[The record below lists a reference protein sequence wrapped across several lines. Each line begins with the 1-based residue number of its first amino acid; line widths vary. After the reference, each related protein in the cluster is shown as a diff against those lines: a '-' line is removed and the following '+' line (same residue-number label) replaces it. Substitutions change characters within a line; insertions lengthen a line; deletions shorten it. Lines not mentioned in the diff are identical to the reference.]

1 MPLEELQVVRM
12 LFVSKIDNS
21 VQPPERGGLR
31 DRRTRFRGELAK
43 RRRRVAEPQLV
54 ETESADHL
62 ISERDLDMAHA
73 VDRDGRDIVLGWRGD
88 VSSVASD
95 RTPRDICFDGG
106 VVRVNAQYSPNG
118 WHAAPTPSRW
128 IRKRTSG

>member
-1 MPLEELQVVRM
+1 MPVEWLSLHVTLSPYPTSCASSMASVVIVWR
-12 LFVSKIDNS
+12 
-21 VQPPERGGLR
+21 PR
-31 DRRTRFRGELAK
+31 DEAPIAGKAARRAWAR
-43 RRRRVAEPQLV
+43 EPQLV
-54 ETESADHL
+54 ETESADHP

-73 VDRDGRDIVLGWRGD
+73 VDRDGRDIVLAWRGG

-118 WHAAPTPSRW
+118 WHAAPTP
-128 IRKRTSG
+128 